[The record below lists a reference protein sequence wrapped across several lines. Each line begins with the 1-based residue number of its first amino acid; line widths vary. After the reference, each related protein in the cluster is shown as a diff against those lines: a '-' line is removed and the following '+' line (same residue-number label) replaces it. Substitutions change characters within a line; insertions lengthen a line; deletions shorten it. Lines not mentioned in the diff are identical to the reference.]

1 MPLPHTKAYQIKS
14 YWCMFVIKTKKL
26 NVMGGFWM
34 MKENRQ
40 L

>member
-1 MPLPHTKAYQIKS
+1 
-14 YWCMFVIKTKKL
+14 MFVIKTKKL

-40 L
+40 EGTKSTEKFKTLGNQN